1 MVVIHNREC
10 LVLADQRRLV
20 IGRIR
25 PRAPSELLHAGQSG
39 FNLALVKELISIHS
53 GRIFTYASGSTNLD
67 LMSRSMLSLLVWSA
81 TRMPHQVNPAALP
94 FSYPLHGRKKPPML
108 HLRTD
113 FLYEGDDP
121 QRDGM
126 CMIHLEFRVGPAEG
140 CGCGTTA

>member
-67 LMSRSMLSLLVWSA
+67 LMSRSMLSLLVCDA
-81 TRMPHQVNPAALP
+81 NAASGEPRRSTVFLSTARSKEAAYAAPEDGLP
-94 FSYPLHGRKKPPML
+94 
-108 HLRTD
+108 LRR
-113 FLYEGDDP
+113 G
-121 QRDGM
+121 
-126 CMIHLEFRVGPAEG
+126 
-140 CGCGTTA
+140 